1 MNLYEILGRKV
12 EEAEH
17 MKAEREMAIN
27 VISALKRGERSLD
40 EISLL
45 PDGGFQLVPV
55 VPFTGQNGHEL
66 EEKVPEAIKE

>member
-55 VPFTGQNGHEL
+55 PVTGQNGHEL